1 MALAR
6 VFNGGKARELRE
18 EKNLNIGQLTDAINK
33 IAAETAAADGTEP
46 LKWAKN
52 TINGGEFGRPVGLKL
67 QHAWATAL
75 GVPRSELLMDAPE
88 DGDTP

>member
-1 MALAR
+1 MARQR
-6 VFNGGKARELRE
+6 VFDGGKARELRE
-18 EKNLNIGQLTDAINK
+18 EQNMDIGQLTDAINK
-33 IAAETAAADGTEP
+33 IAAETAAIEGTEP

-67 QHAWATAL
+67 QHAWAKAL

-88 DGDTP
+88 DGNTP